1 MTTSLSILTVP
12 AFDDN
17 YLWIVHK
24 GTDAVVVD
32 PGDGKV
38 ILQALQEHQLQLQAI
53 LLTHHHADHIGGV
66 PDLLHSFAVPV
77 YGPANDKIKT
87 VTHPL
92 NGGDTLTIECLNVEF
107 QVLAMPGHTLGHI
120 AYYSQSEQ
128 VLFCGDTLFAGG
140 CGRIFEGTPAQM
152 LHSLNSLAALPEQT
166 AVYCAHEYTMS
177 NLRFALA
184 ANPNNT
190 ALQNRQLTEQ
200 HKRDQHIPTVPSTIG
215 LEKQTNPFLR
225 SNDPDIKRSLLAQEK
240 IEENADELGVFT
252 ALRTWKNNF

>member
-17 YLWIVHK
+17 YLWIVHN

-32 PGDGKV
+32 PGDGKA
-38 ILQALQEHQLQLQAI
+38 ILQALQEHQLQLRAI

-66 PDLLHSFAVPV
+66 PELLQSFEVPV
-77 YGPANDKIKT
+77 YGPANDNIKT

-92 NGGDTLTIECLNVEF
+92 NGGDTLAIECLDVEF

-120 AYYSQSEQ
+120 AYYSQKEQ

-152 LHSLNSLAALPEQT
+152 FSSLQTLAALPEQT

-184 ANPNNT
+184 ANPNST
-190 ALQNRQLTEQ
+190 ALHARQTIEQ
-200 HKRDQHIPTVPSTIG
+200 QKRDQNIPTVPSTIG
-215 LEKQTNPFLR
+215 IEKQTNPFLR
-225 SNDPDIKRSLLAQEK
+225 CADPDIKLCLIAHEK
-240 IEENADELGVFT
+240 VKDSADELEVFT

>member
-17 YLWIVHK
+17 YLWIVHN

-32 PGDGKV
+32 PGDGKA
-38 ILQALQEHQLQLQAI
+38 ILQALQEQQLQLKAI

-66 PDLLHSFAVPV
+66 PELLQSFEVPV
-77 YGPANDKIKT
+77 YGPANDNIKA

-92 NGGDTLTIECLNVEF
+92 NGGDTLAIESLDVEF

-120 AYYSQSEQ
+120 AYYSQKEQ

-152 LHSLNSLAALPEQT
+152 FSSLQTLAALPEQT

-190 ALQNRQLTEQ
+190 ALHVRQTIEQ
-200 HKRDQHIPTVPSTIG
+200 QKRDQNVPTVPSTIG

-225 SNDPDIKRSLLAQEK
+225 SADPDIKRSLIAHK
-240 IEENADELGVFT
+240 KVNDSADELEVFT

>member
-17 YLWIVHK
+17 YLWIVHN

-32 PGDGKV
+32 PGDGKA
-38 ILQALQEHQLQLQAI
+38 ILQALQDHQLQLKAI
-53 LLTHHHADHIGGV
+53 LLTHHHADHVGGV
-66 PDLLHSFAVPV
+66 PDLLMSFSVPV
-77 YGPANDKIKT
+77 YGPATDNIKA

-92 NGGDTLTIECLNVEF
+92 NGGDKLLIECLNLNF

-120 AYYSQSEQ
+120 AYYSEKEQ

-152 LHSLNSLAALPEQT
+152 FNSLNTLAALPEQT
-166 AVYCAHEYTMS
+166 AVYCAHEYTLS

-184 ANPNNT
+184 ANPNNS
-190 ALQNRQLTEQ
+190 ALQVRQSTDQ
-200 HKRDQHIPTVPSTIG
+200 QKRDQHIPTVPSTIG

-225 SNDPDIKRSLLAQEK
+225 SADPDIKRSLIDQQK
-240 IEENADELGVFT
+240 IEEDADELAVFT